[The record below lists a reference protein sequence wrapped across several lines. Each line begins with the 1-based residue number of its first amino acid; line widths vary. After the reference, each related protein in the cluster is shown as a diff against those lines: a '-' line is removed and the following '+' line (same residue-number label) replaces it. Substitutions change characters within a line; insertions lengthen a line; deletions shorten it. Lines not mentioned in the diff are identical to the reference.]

1 MTRTRLRDPALRT
14 VVAVV
19 FFISAIGQAL
29 VQAYVHDDSIVTT
42 AVLSALGSVFLAAAI
57 VVAARRHDRRSRCEP
72 AVLSGTDAGAGTWR
86 GNPNAAGRL
95 S

>member
-1 MTRTRLRDPALRT
+1 
-14 VVAVV
+14 VAVV

-57 VVAARRHDRRSRCEP
+57 VVAARRHDRRSR
-72 AVLSGTDAGAGTWR
+72 
-86 GNPNAAGRL
+86 
-95 S
+95 